1 MNKVD
6 LYSVAPLFVGGQL
19 TVSVKC
25 KQNKYNDCF
34 PLIYDIKYYILGY
47 CNVLIL
53 QLFDR
58 NV

>member
-1 MNKVD
+1 MNKID

-25 KQNKYNDCF
+25 KQNTYNYCF
-34 PLIYDIKYYILGY
+34 PLIYDIKYYIVVY
-47 CNVLIL
+47 YNVLIL